1 MGLNMMKIY
10 NLLMF
15 FILFSLFSL
24 SSYAEEFSIS
34 NENNQILELRPG
46 QKVTVGFMDITAS
59 EDAKIIKIEAEMI
72 GRIEAHSMI
81 MDGEIMKMR
90 KITPELIKN
99 KKYKF
104 KSGGNHL
111 MFFDVKRELKSGDYM
126 NLLFTFQL
134 KNKKKLTESI
144 QFKIN

>member
-1 MGLNMMKIY
+1 MGPNMMKTY
-10 NLLMF
+10 NYLIF
-15 FILFSLFSL
+15 FLLFSLFSISL
-24 SSYAEEFSIS
+24 YAEEFFVSNKNNIIS
-34 NENNQILELRPG
+34 ELRPG
-46 QKVTVGFMDITAS
+46 QKVTAGFMDITANK
-59 EDAKIIKIEAEMI
+59 DAKIIKIQAKMI

-104 KSGGNHL
+104 EPGGKHL
-111 MFFDVKRELKSGDYM
+111 MLFDIERKLEVGDGI

-134 KNKKKLTESI
+134 KNKKILTKSI
-144 QFKIN
+144 PFNIK

>member
-1 MGLNMMKIY
+1 MGPNMMKTY
-10 NLLMF
+10 NYLIF
-15 FILFSLFSL
+15 FLLFSLFSISL
-24 SSYAEEFSIS
+24 YAEEFFVSNKNNIIS
-34 NENNQILELRPG
+34 ELRPG
-46 QKVTVGFMDITAS
+46 QKVTAGFMDITANK
-59 EDAKIIKIEAEMI
+59 DAKIIKIQAKMI

-104 KSGGNHL
+104 EPGGKHL
-111 MFFDVKRELKSGDYM
+111 MLFDIERKLEVGDGI

-134 KNKKKLTESI
+134 KNKKILTKSI
-144 QFKIN
+144 LFNIK

>member
-1 MGLNMMKIY
+1 MKTY
-10 NLLMF
+10 NY
-15 FILFSLFSL
+15 FIIFVLFSIFPFL
-24 SSYAEEFSIS
+24 SYGEEFLV
-34 NENNQILELRPG
+34 NTENNLISKLRPG
-46 QKVTVGFMDITAS
+46 QKVTAGFLDITVNH
-59 EDAKIIKIEAEMI
+59 DAVIIKIEAEMI

-104 KSGGNHL
+104 EPGGKHL
-111 MFFDVKRELKSGDYM
+111 MLFDIERKLEVGDGI

-134 KNKKKLTESI
+134 KNKKILTKSI
-144 QFKIN
+144 LFNIK

>member
-1 MGLNMMKIY
+1 MIKTY
-10 NLLMF
+10 NFLTFLM
-15 FILFSLFSL
+15 LFSLFPL
-24 SSYAEEFSIS
+24 FSYGEEFSIT
-34 NENNQILELRPG
+34 NENSLISELRPG
-46 QKVTVGFMDITAS
+46 QKIAVGFMDITAN
-59 EDAKIIKIEAEMI
+59 EDAKIINIKAKMI

-111 MFFDVKRELKSGDYM
+111 MFFDVKRELKAGDYM